1 MSDQCPLPVRLR
13 FDQTGSATGGRADI
27 ALLAP
32 VTGRFRAADWFPRR
46 STMFAAG
53 LAVHADHGGPV
64 LIRRRG

>member
-1 MSDQCPLPVRLR
+1 
-13 FDQTGSATGGRADI
+13 
-27 ALLAP
+27 LLAP